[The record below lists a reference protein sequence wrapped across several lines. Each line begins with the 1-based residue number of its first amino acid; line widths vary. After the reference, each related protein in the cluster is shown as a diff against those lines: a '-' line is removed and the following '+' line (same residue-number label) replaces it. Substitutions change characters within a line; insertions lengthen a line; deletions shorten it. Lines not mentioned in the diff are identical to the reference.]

1 MLEILFG
8 RLSRPLYNQ
17 VSEFLTSMTQIFYIY
32 NGYTFQHDNFVN
44 SSSNHWQ
51 ALKKISKFVKTNILP
66 GAIAEVGLLC
76 CACVHSNP
84 EEAVAQ
90 LVEPIL
96 LSVISSLE
104 GTPTTGFGGR
114 GMCDASVSTKVVSLM
129 NVLNYLLLSMP
140 RFLL

>member
-1 MLEILFG
+1 M
-8 RLSRPLYNQ
+8 
-17 VSEFLTSMTQIFYIY
+17 
-32 NGYTFQHDNFVN
+32 
-44 SSSNHWQ
+44 
-51 ALKKISKFVKTNILP
+51 KTNILP

-84 EEAVAQ
+84 EEAVTQ

-104 GTPTTGFGGR
+104 GTPATGFGGR